1 MRYEI
6 ILLWTRFSAQG
17 PPPPPGPP
25 NNFGVF
31 GILNNV
37 GWGWDGGWGRAA
49 RGRGLRGSLE
59 A

>member
-1 MRYEI
+1 MPDDGFNVGLALVR
-6 ILLWTRFSAQG
+6 RA
-17 PPPPPGPP
+17 PPPPQTILG
-25 NNFGVF
+25 FS

-37 GWGWDGGWGRAA
+37 GWGWDGAGGRAA